1 MGWSE
6 TREPLNPMFDHHFPH
21 EVAIF
26 GGEMPDIQTH
36 PTIISIYF
44 AHCTPIFFPIVI
56 GEHFKY
62 GEIIGIQLTYD
73 YPYDYPPVSYFQGS
87 KNQKNITTGGAFS
100 KLAATSGGWGRDAGD
115 IQITEDVTK

>member
-1 MGWSE
+1 MGHSRKFP
-6 TREPLNPMFDHHFPH
+6 TFSTSKLNYP
-21 EVAIF
+21 
-26 GGEMPDIQTH
+26 
-36 PTIISIYF
+36 
-44 AHCTPIFFPIVI
+44 
-56 GEHFKY
+56 
-62 GEIIGIQLTYD
+62 YD

>member
-1 MGWSE
+1 MSPEKLSQKRGLSE
-6 TREPLNPMFDHHFPH
+6 SMDFPKYMFDHHFPR

-73 YPYDYPPVSYFQGS
+73 YPYDYLYDYPYDYP
-87 KNQKNITTGGAFS
+87 I
-100 KLAATSGGWGRDAGD
+100 W
-115 IQITEDVTK
+115 